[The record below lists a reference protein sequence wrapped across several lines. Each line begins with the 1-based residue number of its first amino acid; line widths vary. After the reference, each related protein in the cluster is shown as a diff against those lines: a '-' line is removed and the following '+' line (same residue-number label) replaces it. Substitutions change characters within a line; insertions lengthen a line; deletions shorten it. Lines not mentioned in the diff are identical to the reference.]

1 MFSSLSASA
10 RIGLFVPICPK
21 GTVMMSARSIFPAR
35 TSRLRVVGGI
45 AITALLASALAVL
58 SPLAASATSTS
69 ATVTVKAAGVV
80 VDSARVEIDDVT
92 DNSYGSYVDAGYT
105 NTSGAISFSGL
116 TKGRKYVIQV
126 SVAPYTGATIASGVL
141 ADFSET
147 WLGSTTAY
155 TMDGAGYFVAG
166 STNSKTVNLKTGYS
180 ITGSLYE
187 PTGGLAYNYGEH
199 TIVLYELIEKDGY
212 SYYSWAQQV
221 LSDDTTAT
229 YTLPSLRP
237 GKYAIQYRPSAGT
250 SNWGAVYNGNV
261 THLSDVVPIDLSSNS
276 TVDAQFVSGAA
287 ISGTVTFGGATLD
300 TLANPYAYVSVFDV
314 VDGYDVAIADG
325 YADGIGHYSFSVP
338 VGDYR
343 VVARDYSDDASYYT
357 MWYGQAP
364 TFDTATTLSPTAVSP
379 ASNADIDLTLGSTIE
394 GTVTRAGGGAISGV
408 SVYLSYVDGESYSYY
423 STSTG
428 VDGSWSFDDVAP
440 GVYRMQFNNSDG
452 FDPDYFYAGGNSV
465 TALYSSAT
473 LITTASGTDTYDVEF
488 PVTSYLD
495 VSLLSP
501 AGAGVAN
508 ADLTLYP
515 VVEGTIDYSR
525 QVRTSERSAGMYRA
539 VGLDPTLQYT
549 VFASVGTKGTY
560 DQYLGGGVS
569 ADEAKV
575 IELASGRNDLTF
587 SLAAATG
594 ASGKVVSPTGK
605 AVKGAYVSAQYY
617 DGSNWTEIYRGA
629 RTSSSGAWSLPNLRA
644 GSYKFVAYAPGG
656 SSYTVGYSGGGTD
669 LDSAAAYYIPT
680 GTMKTVTIKLG
691 GGGKITGTLKGE
703 AASPF
708 GYGNA
713 LAVPLVGDPSGGF
726 TGVNTDDVLYAELS
740 GSSGKFTFA
749 GVPAGYYVIQYESS
763 YGSDPS
769 YPLSYIGGT
778 AWDTATVVKVTAGKT
793 TTVPTWTAS
802 TTPGLGSL
810 SGHLTGPGGVELD
823 HPDHYSLTLQSSDD
837 PALLLYGSLDE
848 SGDYEFTGLP
858 TGGYMVQVDP
868 YDYWTGLR
876 DYEPAYFTQTAQEG
890 GNHANFSLS
899 DLVGL
904 TFIDLPAINGTANVG
919 SVVSAYSGVTNQS
932 SDVEYQW
939 FRQPDGPDTRAMIRG
954 ATNDNYV
961 IQPSDYDS
969 TLFVRVT
976 RVREIGDGPYP
987 FAYLSTSSF
996 ASKGIVGAGDAPQI
1010 DQDPSIIASH
1020 PAWTGTELRA
1030 NPGTWDVPGVS
1041 FEYQWYADGAPISGA
1056 TTARYT
1062 VSVADAVANAELSVG
1077 VIASRENTA
1086 DSDEAMSAPVVA
1098 IDGGAP
1104 YVKSSPKVTKSGVS
1118 YSVSNGTWSM
1128 SGLTFSYE
1136 WFIDDVSFG
1145 TGQTF
1150 GYAGSGKLTV
1160 KVYANRDGYEQ
1171 GSTTLLAKKASTAA
1185 TVIDPSVVNVDS
1197 LFDVLDPTHVIN
1209 AYSALTVVPGVYQ
1222 FDDGSVFTGAP
1233 KYQWQYSSD
1242 DGAHWKSISKATKS
1256 TFSPS
1261 SMYLGKRLQVVLT
1274 LSSSAYGSTT
1284 DAVPAG
1290 VVGPSDR
1297 LDALGDDPT
1306 ITGSPFIGRTLTAH
1320 HGTYPFSSVTYK
1332 YQWLKY
1338 DLGLDSFEPIAGKT
1352 STSLSLSASSFTA
1365 GDKVRVQV
1373 IAHRAGYVDSTRE
1386 SPEYVVGDTTIQN
1399 LTHPTMNPS
1408 YQVKVGSKVTA
1419 SKGTWDVSS
1428 PTITYDWHVDG
1439 VSVKT
1444 GSSNYL
1450 TMLPA
1455 YEGAEISVNTV
1466 ASKSGYMTSAPSWA
1480 GGVVTVM
1487 PKATGP
1493 APTVVST
1500 DLLLAGK
1507 VGVEQ
1512 TVSTDVDTLFTYP
1525 DPDFSGAKLSY
1536 QWYRG
1541 SSAIS
1546 GAKSSRYTPT
1556 ASDVGKLLK
1565 VKVTATSSF
1574 FATKYFYSDSV
1585 SVAIGDA
1592 PSATVIIGHS
1602 TPTVQPATKL
1612 SVNIAGFPSGTS
1624 VSYKW
1629 KSSTDSGATW
1639 SYISGA
1645 TKSSYTVPTSAV
1657 GKDIT
1662 VDVVGKKSGY
1672 TTANLTAASSVEVQA
1687 TSDIAW
1693 FEAPTLAG
1701 APIVGTTLKI
1711 NPGTLNLSGAS
1722 LRYQWLAN
1730 GLEIPGATASSIV
1743 PTPSLFGHTLS
1754 VQVTASKA
1762 GFTSAVATTNDLV
1775 VVPAAAPAPLSGKAP
1790 KIVNTVPPAC
1800 DSHSVNYGTWSV
1812 GGLEFEVAWFA
1823 GEKGDTSSFLSAG
1836 PQVVNSNYGSRM
1848 WAQVTARG
1856 LGYTTAIYDTAAI
1869 TVVAVGSCA

>member
-1 MFSSLSASA
+1 
-10 RIGLFVPICPK
+10 
-21 GTVMMSARSIFPAR
+21 MMSAHSTFPAR

-58 SPLAASATSTS
+58 SPLAASATTTS

-105 NTSGAISFSGL
+105 NSNGTISFSGL
-116 TKGRKYVIQV
+116 TKGRKYVIQA
-126 SVAPYTGATIASGVL
+126 SVATYTGATVTSGDL
-141 ADFSET
+141 ANFSET
-147 WLGSTTAY
+147 WLGSATAY
-155 TMDGAGYFVAG
+155 TRDGAGHFVAG

-187 PTGGLAYNYGEH
+187 PTGGLAHDYGEH
-199 TIVLYELIEKDGY
+199 TIVLYELIEEDGY
-212 SYYSWAQQV
+212 SYWGWTQQV
-221 LSDDTTAT
+221 SSDDATAT
-229 YTLPSLRP
+229 YSLPSLRP
-237 GKYAIQYRPSAGT
+237 GKYAIQYRPSPGT

-261 THLSDVVPIDLSSNS
+261 THLSDVVPIDLSSNT
-276 TVDAQFVSGAA
+276 TVDAQFVSGAT

-300 TLANPYAYVSVFDV
+300 TLVNPYAYVAVFDV
-314 VDGYDVAIADG
+314 LDGYDVAIADG
-325 YADGIGHYSFSVP
+325 YADSSGHYSYSVP

-343 VVARDYSDDASYYT
+343 VIARDYSEDPSYYT

-379 ASNADIDLTLGSTIE
+379 ASHADIDLTLGSTIE
-394 GTVTRAGGGAISGV
+394 GTVTRAGGGAISDV
-408 SVYLSYVDGESYSYY
+408 SVYLSYVDGESYNYY

-428 VDGSWSFDDVAP
+428 ADGSWSFDGVAP
-440 GVYRMQFNNSDG
+440 GVYRMQFYNSDG
-452 FDPDYFYAGGNSV
+452 LEPDYFYAGGNTV
-465 TALYSSAT
+465 TAEYSSAT

-488 PVTSYLD
+488 PVTAYLD

-501 AGAGVAN
+501 AGAGVSN

-515 VVEGTIDYSR
+515 VVDGTVDYSR
-525 QVRTSERSAGMYRA
+525 QVWASERSGGLYRA
-539 VGLDPTLQYT
+539 VGLDPSLQYT
-549 VFASVGTKGTY
+549 AFASTGLKGAY

-569 ADEAKV
+569 DDEAQV
-575 IELASGRNDLTF
+575 FELSSGHNSLTF

-605 AVKGAYVSAQYY
+605 AVKGAYVSAQYF
-617 DGSNWTEIYRGA
+617 DGSTWTEINQGTQ
-629 RTSSSGAWSLPNLRA
+629 TSSSGAWSLPNLRA
-644 GSYKFVAYAPGG
+644 GSYKFVAYAPDG

-691 GGGKITGTLKGE
+691 GGGKISGTLKGE
-703 AASPF
+703 AGSPF
-708 GYGNA
+708 GYGNVW
-713 LAVPLVGDPSGGF
+713 AVPLIGDPSGGF
-726 TGVNTDDVLYAELS
+726 TAVNTDDAYYAELS
-740 GSSGKFTFA
+740 GSTGKYTIA
-749 GVPAGYYVIQYESS
+749 GVPAGYYVIQYQSGYS
-763 YGSDPS
+763 SDPS

-793 TTVPTWTAS
+793 TTVATWNAS

-810 SGHLTGPGGVELD
+810 SGHLTGPGGTELD
-823 HPDHYSLTLQSSDD
+823 HPEHYLLTLQSSDD
-837 PALLLYGSLDE
+837 PALLIYGILDE
-848 SGDYEFTGLP
+848 NGDYEFTGLP
-858 TGGYMVQVDP
+858 TGSYLVQIDP
-868 YDYWTGLR
+868 YDYWTGLH
-876 DYEPAYFTQTAQEG
+876 DFEPTYFTQTAQEG
-890 GNHANFSLS
+890 GNFANFSLGN
-899 DLVGL
+899 LVGL
-904 TFIDLPAINGTANVG
+904 TFIDPPAINGNANVG
-919 SVVSAYSGVTNQS
+919 SVVSAYSGVTNQT
-932 SDVEYQW
+932 SDAEYQW
-939 FRQPDGPDTRAMIRG
+939 FRQTDGPDTRAMIRG
-954 ATNDNYV
+954 ATHDNYV
-961 IQPSDYDS
+961 IQPSDYGS

-976 RVREIGDGPYP
+976 RVRAIGDGPYP
-987 FAYLSTSSF
+987 FAYFSTASF

-1010 DQDPSIIASH
+1010 DTAPSIIGDATA
-1020 PAWTGTELRA
+1020 PTGAVLRA

-1041 FEYQWYADGAPISGA
+1041 FAYQWYADGVPISGA
-1056 TTARYT
+1056 TTASYT
-1062 VSVADAVANAELSVG
+1062 VSVADAVVNAEISLG

-1098 IDGGAP
+1098 IAGAAP

-1128 SGLTFSYE
+1128 SGLAFSYE

-1145 TGQTF
+1145 AGQTF
-1150 GYAGSGKLTV
+1150 GYAGTGKLTV

-1197 LFDVLDPTHVIN
+1197 LYDVLDPTHVIN
-1209 AYSALTVVPGVYQ
+1209 AYSTLTVAPGVYQ
-1222 FDDGSVFTGAP
+1222 FDDGSVFTGTP

-1261 SMYLGKRLQVVLT
+1261 STYLGKRLQVVLT

-1320 HGTYPFSSVTYK
+1320 HGAYPFSSVTYK

-1338 DLGLDSFEPIAGKT
+1338 DAGLDSYEPIAGKT
-1352 STSLSLSASSFTA
+1352 STSLSLSAGTFTA

-1373 IAHRAGYVDSTRE
+1373 LAQRAGYADSTRV
-1386 SPEYVVGDTTIQN
+1386 SSEYVVGDETIQN
-1399 LTHPTMNPS
+1399 LTHPAMSPEFL
-1408 YQVKVGSKVTA
+1408 VKVGSKVTA

-1428 PTITYDWHVDG
+1428 PSITYDWRVDG
-1439 VSVKT
+1439 SSVKT

-1450 TMLPA
+1450 TVLPE
-1455 YEGAEISVNTV
+1455 YEGSEISVSAV
-1466 ASKSGYMTSAPSWA
+1466 ASKSGYTSSAPSWA

-1493 APTVVST
+1493 APTVVTT
-1500 DLLLAGK
+1500 DLLVAGK
-1507 VGVEQ
+1507 VGVAE
-1512 TVSTDVDTLFTYP
+1512 TVSTNVDDLFTYT
-1525 DPDFSGAKLSY
+1525 DPDHSGAKLSY

-1546 GAKSSRYTPT
+1546 GAKSSNYTPT
-1556 ASDVGKLLK
+1556 SSDVGKSLK

-1574 FATKYFYSDSV
+1574 FATASFYSDSV
-1585 SVAIGDA
+1585 PVALGDA
-1592 PSATVIIGHS
+1592 PTGTVTIGSS
-1602 TPTVQPATKL
+1602 TATVQPATKL
-1612 SVNIAGFPSGTS
+1612 TAGVSGLPSGTS

-1645 TKSSYTVPTSAV
+1645 TKSYYTVPTSAV
-1657 GKDIT
+1657 GKDIS
-1662 VDVVGKKSGY
+1662 VDVTGKKSGY
-1672 TTANLTAASSVEVQA
+1672 EIADLTAASPVEVEA

-1693 FEAPTLAG
+1693 FEAPTLIG
-1701 APIVGTTLKI
+1701 SPVVGTSLKV
-1711 NPGTLNLSGAS
+1711 NPGILNLSGAS
-1722 LRYQWLAN
+1722 VSYQWLAN
-1730 GLEIPGATASSIV
+1730 GLEIPGATSSSIV

-1754 VQVTASKA
+1754 VQVTATKA
-1762 GFTSAVATTNDLV
+1762 GYTTAVATSNDRV
-1775 VVPAAAPAPLSGKAP
+1775 VVAAAAPSPLSGKAP
-1790 KIVNTVPPAC
+1790 AIVNSVPTEC

-1812 GGLEFEVAWFA
+1812 GGLDFEVAWFA
-1823 GEKGDTSSFLSAG
+1823 GEKGDESTALGEGAQF
-1836 PQVVNSNYGSRM
+1836 VNSNYGSRM
-1848 WAQVTARG
+1848 WAQVTAKG
-1856 LGYTTAIYDTAAI
+1856 LGYTTATYDTAAI
-1869 TVVAVGSCA
+1869 TVAAVGGCS